1 MTRLTQ
7 KADLRYTA
15 EDPDAAVQ
23 KLGKIEDLYDSLLE
37 ERNGLCERIARLR
50 SDEKTKTAS
59 FRQLLGEKWMLEN
72 LIARFRIRDAD

>member
-7 KADLRYTA
+7 KSGVRYAA
-15 EDPDAAVQ
+15 EDPEAAVQ

-37 ERNGLCERIARLR
+37 EQNGLCERIARLR
-50 SDEKTKTAS
+50 SEEKTKTAS